1 MPKHRR
7 KRRDEHHRHHDRH
20 EHGPQRERGVDQR
33 RVLESF
39 IGTLSALMIVV
50 LILAPLV
57 GAQRQ
62 RRRF

>member
-7 KRRDEHHRHHDRH
+7 ERRDEHHRRHDQH
-20 EHGPQRERGVDQR
+20 EHGPRPERGVNQR
-33 RVLESF
+33 HILESF

-57 GAQRQ
+57 GSR

>member
-7 KRRDEHHRHHDRH
+7 ERRDEHHRRHDRH
-20 EHGPQRERGVDQR
+20 EHGPQRERSVNQR
-33 RVLESF
+33 HILESF
-39 IGTLSALMIVV
+39 IGTFSALMIVV

-57 GAQRQ
+57 GAR